1 VTVPSTTPTRCLL
14 LAAALLLPTVPGP
27 SAGQEEVV
35 SSLRGE
41 VRVGEEPLSGA
52 TVVLHLVGPETSGE
66 IDSIQTASDG
76 SFEILLPHVPSHSV
90 DSEIFFA
97 SVQYRGLYYF
107 GPAITNAVQLDST
120 YIIQAYDT
128 LTVPPGGADL
138 TLLSRS
144 LFLEKR
150 SDGWTAT
157 DVFQLQQEGDRTL
170 YSPEDGVTWSYPL
183 PSGTRNFEVGQADF
197 APEMIRLDGER
208 MKMSTPLPPG
218 ERYLMVRY
226 DLPDNEFLLPLPGRT
241 DRLEILVREPGPPAE
256 FPPLMVADPVE
267 LEPGNVYRRYA
278 GDSLSNT
285 QIQAAVAPE
294 PWVFPAEWMGLLLA
308 VLLGA
313 VGVYGLRRR
322 GQGSRSSPV
331 PEQQWGRDELVLA
344 IARMDEAFERDPEP
358 SPEARTAYEAR
369 RLALLS
375 ELRRSS

>member
-1 VTVPSTTPTRCLL
+1 MPSSPPTRSLL
-14 LAAALLLPTVPGP
+14 LAAAALLSTVPLP

-35 SSLRGE
+35 PLLRGE

-52 TVVLHLVGPETSGE
+52 TVVLHRVGPETSGE
-66 IDSIQTASDG
+66 IDSIQTVMDG

-120 YIIQAYDT
+120 YMIQAYDT

-144 LFLEKR
+144 LFLEK
-150 SDGWTAT
+150 SNQGWTAT
-157 DVFQLQQEGDRTL
+157 DVFQLQQEEDRTL
-170 YSPEDGVTWSYPL
+170 YSPENGVTWSYPL

-197 APEMIRLDGER
+197 APEMIRMDGDR

-256 FPPLMVADPVE
+256 FPPLVAATPLE

-278 GDSLSNT
+278 GDSLSDT

-294 PWVFPAEWMGLLLA
+294 PWAFPAEWLGLLLA
-308 VLLGA
+308 VILVA
-313 VGVYGLRRR
+313 AGVYGFRRR
-322 GQGSRSSPV
+322 GRSLQPPPLPGKQG
-331 PEQQWGRDELVLA
+331 GRDEIVLA
-344 IARMDEAFERDPEP
+344 IARLDEAFERNPEP
-358 SPEARTAYEAR
+358 SPEARSAYEAR
-369 RLALLS
+369 RRALLS
-375 ELRRSS
+375 DLRRSS